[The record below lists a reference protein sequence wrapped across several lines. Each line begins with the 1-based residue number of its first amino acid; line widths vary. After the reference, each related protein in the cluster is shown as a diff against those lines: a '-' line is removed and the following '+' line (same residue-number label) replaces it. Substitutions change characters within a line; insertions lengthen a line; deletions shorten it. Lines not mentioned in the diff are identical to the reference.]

1 MKKTFLYLSL
11 AILATIVVILVSV
24 ILYETFFLKAPNL
37 KVSTSN
43 VSQKPLIESV
53 DIKLKVDTVPQVI
66 ERIIKTEKIIESEK
80 NETVELVSSAT
91 EVDDYESSQKDAD
104 VNSSVVLLEPA
115 CKIIIE
121 SAPKKVKKIFHDNTP
136 RLAIIMDDIGNA
148 KQARAFKKISF
159 PMTPS
164 IFPATS
170 THSNTPTL
178 AKSFKSYMVHMPME
192 AFHFGRPEENTLKIS
207 DSLKVI
213 DKRVA
218 SIHKDFPNAV
228 AINNHTGSKFTSN
241 IKAMDRLFCA
251 LDKYGIAFIDS
262 KTAPHTFG
270 KKMQKLHHCY
280 VYCRDVFLDNKPDVN
295 YILKQIELV
304 VKKAKKRGV
313 AIAICHPRKATFE
326 ALKRAKPLF
335 DGVELVYIEQLY
347 R

>member
-192 AFHFGRPEENTLKIS
+192 AFHFANPEENTLHVG
-207 DSLKVI
+207 DSLDIIEEKIAAMVQ
-213 DKRVA
+213 
-218 SIHKDFPNAV
+218 DFPDAV
-228 AINNHTGSKFTSN
+228 AINNHTGSKFTSDA
-241 IKAMDRLFCA
+241 KAMDRLFCI
-251 LDKYGIAFIDS
+251 LDKYDITFIDS
-262 KTAPHTFG
+262 KTAPHTKG
-270 KKMQKLHHCY
+270 VSIGKLHHK
-280 VYCRDVFLDNKPDVN
+280 VVLERHIFLDNEADVH
-295 YILKQIELV
+295 YILKQLRKAV
-304 VKKAKKRGV
+304 RYAKKHGE
-313 AIAICHPRKATFE
+313 AIAICHPRPETFK
-326 ALKRAKPLF
+326 ALKQAASLLK
-335 DGVELVYIEQLY
+335 GVKLVYIDELL
-347 R
+347 

>member
-1 MKKTFLYLSL
+1 MKSWIKGAILALFALLALIVSSIFIYLSL
-11 AILATIVVILVSV
+11 FSEEKA
-24 ILYETFFLKAPNL
+24 LKDRNN
-37 KVSTSN
+37 T
-43 VSQKPLIESV
+43 
-53 DIKLKVDTVPQVI
+53 
-66 ERIIKTEKIIESEK
+66 
-80 NETVELVSSAT
+80 
-91 EVDDYESSQKDAD
+91 
-104 VNSSVVLLEPA
+104 LLE
-115 CKIIIE
+115 KKVVDKE
-121 SAPKKVKKIFHDNTP
+121 APKKEEQNSSYEETTILEVKPSKYILASEIEDYKQAKKQKFQEENVSSYQPICKSVTTKKIAKKVFKDGIK
-136 RLAIIMDDIGNA
+136 RVAIIMDDIGNIRQVKNLLA
-148 KQARAFKKISF
+148 LNMPI
-159 PMTPS
+159 TPS
-164 IFPATS
+164 IFPS
-170 THSNTPTL
+170 TKRHPDTPKF
-178 AKSFKSYMVHMPME
+178 AKKFKSYMVHVPME
-192 AFHFGRPEENTLKIS
+192 AFHFGRPEENTLKTS
-207 DSLKVI
+207 DSLKLI

-262 KTAPHTFG
+262 KTAPHTYG
-270 KKMQKLHHCY
+270 KKMQKIHHCY

-335 DGVELVYIEQLY
+335 EGVELVYIEQLY